1 MMITKKICMV
11 GAFAAGKSCLVK
23 QFVHSIFDD
32 RYLSTLGVKIS
43 KKEVFVGEQP
53 MSLILWDLEGKDV
66 YTTVNIS
73 YLRGAMG
80 FFIVA
85 DGTRRETLNIAL
97 DLRREA
103 LEAVGP
109 MPHYLLVNK
118 ADLAAEWELGRNDI
132 EAVQQTGLRV
142 FVTSA
147 KTGQS
152 VEDAF
157 ISLARDML

>member
-1 MMITKKICMV
+1 MITKKICML

-23 QFVHSIFDD
+23 QFVHSIFND

-43 KKEVFVGEQP
+43 KKDVSVGDRP
-53 MSLILWDLEGKDV
+53 MSLVLWDLEGKDV
-66 YTTVNIS
+66 YTAVNIS

-85 DGTRRETLNIAL
+85 DGTRRETLDIAL

-118 ADLAAEWELGRNDI
+118 ADLAAEWELGRDDV
-132 EAVQQTGLRV
+132 EAVQKTGLRV

-152 VEDAF
+152 VEEAF
-157 ISLARDML
+157 ISLASDML

>member
-1 MMITKKICMV
+1 MITKKICMV

>member
-1 MMITKKICMV
+1 ML

-43 KKEVFVGEQP
+43 KKDVSVGDQP
-53 MSLILWDLEGKDV
+53 MSLVLWDLEGKDV

-80 FFIVA
+80 FFVVA
-85 DGTRRETLNIAL
+85 DGTRRETLDVAL
-97 DLRREA
+97 ELRREA
-103 LEAVGP
+103 LEAVGSI
-109 MPHYLLVNK
+109 PHCLLVNK
-118 ADLAAEWELGRNDI
+118 ADLVAEWELARDDI
-132 EAVQQTGLRV
+132 EAVQKTGLRV

-157 ISLARDML
+157 ISLAGDML